1 MNNEVNITSDGINIY
16 VSLRVVSNKVANAF
30 LVLVNC
36 VALVILVLVL
46 SKINIED
53 EPKLLFPMIIAPCL
67 FFYFVGRYCLWNLY
81 GVENII
87 INKNSFSSSL
97 DYGWYKTNLKT
108 QKVGE
113 LGLGFE
119 VKRVEGE
126 TNKGDIVIIDYAN
139 EAKLPLKIY
148 TTSVL
153 IPEDKAEIILEEI
166 SKIFISDLDEEYDFV
181 PFSEN

>member
-1 MNNEVNITSDGINIY
+1 MNNEVDITSDGINVY
-16 VSLRVVSNKVANAF
+16 VSLRVVSNKIANAF
-30 LVLVNC
+30 LILVNC
-36 VALVILVLVL
+36 LVLVILTLVL
-46 SKINIED
+46 SKINIKE
-53 EPKLLFPMIIAPCL
+53 EPKLILPIIIVPCL

-81 GVENII
+81 GIENII
-87 INKNSFSSSL
+87 INKNSLSSSF

-113 LGLGFE
+113 LGVGFE
-119 VKRVEGE
+119 VQRVEGE
-126 TNKGDIVIIDYAN
+126 TKKGDLIIVDYAN
-139 EAKLPLKIY
+139 EARLPLRIY

-153 IPEDKAEIILEEI
+153 ISEDKAEVILEGI